1 MKLDVF
7 IDIRERINSQALW
20 GYLEDTGINV
30 TDLGTN
36 TLVYGTIELKN
47 LTLVLTTCLEFGDAI
62 ATITPPR
69 H

>member
-7 IDIRERINSQALW
+7 IDIRERINSRALW
-20 GYLEDTGINV
+20 AMLEDTGINI

-36 TLVYGTIELKN
+36 TLVYGTIELAD
-47 LTLVLTTCLEFGDAI
+47 LTTVLTTCLEFGDAI
-62 ATITPPR
+62 ATITPTR

>member
-7 IDIRERINSQALW
+7 IDIRERINSRALW
-20 GYLEDTGINV
+20 SMLEDTGVNI

-36 TLVYGTIELKN
+36 TLVYGTIELEF
-47 LTLVLTTCLEFGDAI
+47 LTTVLTTCLEFGDAI

>member
-7 IDIRERINSQALW
+7 IDIRERINSRSLW
-20 GYLEDTGINV
+20 TMLEDTGVNI

-36 TLVYGTIELKN
+36 TLVYGTIELEF
-47 LTLVLTTCLEFGDAI
+47 LTTVLTTCLEFGDAI
-62 ATITPPR
+62 ATITPTR

>member
-7 IDIRERINSQALW
+7 IDIRERINSRALW
-20 GYLEDTGINV
+20 DMLEDTKVNI

-36 TLVYGTIELKN
+36 TLVYGTIELEH
-47 LTLVLTTCLEFGDAI
+47 LTTVLTTCLEFGDAT
-62 ATITPPR
+62 APITPPR